1 MLQDNISK
9 RRYYLNK
16 RGQNSP
22 YLSTYNS
29 EYNKYKGIKL
39 SDKTD
44 YNKKYTF
51 LNSNSSEPPKNLN
64 FKNYLTN
71 KDKDKIIQEKILFDR
86 TNNKNVHHSKEN
98 SLNNSQN
105 INNSKTTFF
114 ISPSIQN
121 KNLNKTNNNIN
132 KRYFNNEKNQPDY
145 SSLIHNNYV
154 QQDFVSKSNNNIRY
168 HYFNDPKY
176 KKKNININN
185 YDYNKIFTNQTYDLT
200 RDKIKNNINNSKEEK
215 KYSLIVMQKNKNN
228 RFSSYSSYNE
238 RKKIIKIQSA
248 WRGYF
253 LRKIAVGSIK
263 KYIGFVALMKYS
275 EKIIFNNKKY
285 IFDILINLLK
295 KYTDDKNLKYKY
307 RRINKTN
314 CNDYNEKNNNNFN
327 RRYHR
332 NFLVSQDK
340 NEKKDNNQEKVL
352 FKNNYLFNNVEFEPT
367 KKTFNDIKR
376 NSDNNKRGVTIYFVS
391 KEKEKEQRKEKQT
404 DNEKEGEK
412 RRIEKEKRQK
422 EKIDREKE
430 KENEKKRLEKIR
442 EENEKK
448 EREKKERLEKE
459 KKELKEKREKELKE
473 RLERIRFENEKR
485 EKEKEKEKEKEIK
498 LKNYRNNNIIH
509 INNTNNIN
517 NQININNINTNI
529 DNNQINNINDKIHN
543 IYSNINTNNINNNDD
558 DIFSK
563 PIKIIYVP
571 KKLNNYSNIKNN
583 NRYYYRRI
591 SNEKKN
597 KIEKFKKYIYK
608 KCYKMNY
615 PIFLYQLKLLRKI
628 NLLKLKINSLDNIF
642 KLIQKKYLK
651 NYLKIY
657 RENVLNEKVK
667 EEILKKNMNIFKINK
682 EKYKIEDKEKINNKN
697 QIINK
702 YSSSNKKQYEENEI
716 DEIILEDNNENENEE
731 EINNTNNINDI
742 YNENKKDEKIILRA
756 KRKYL
761 PSHNKISLLSG
772 IINKKIKKEENNN
785 IEILKKYIK
794 IWKKYI
800 NAYKDEGKPKIKINL
815 HSPDMEIR
823 GNKSKKKHIK
833 VKFSRALTSK
843 TSIGSIKSEGKSN
856 SSSIQTK
863 KMRIKNIVV
872 NPTEYITTTLF
883 NNSQIYNNNISN
895 KNKIF
900 IKLFCL
906 LDKIDNKNM
915 IFKCFKYWKKNQK

>member
-44 YNKKYTF
+44 YNKKYSF
-51 LNSNSSEPPKNLN
+51 LNSHSSEPQKNAN

-71 KDKDKIIQEKILFDR
+71 KDKDKIIQEQILFDR

-132 KRYFNNEKNQPDY
+132 KRYFNNEKSQPDY

-285 IFDILINLLK
+285 MFDILINLLK

-352 FKNNYLFNNVEFEPT
+352 FINNYLFNNVEFEPT

-485 EKEKEKEKEKEIK
+485 EKEKEKEKEIK

-615 PIFLYQLKLLRKI
+615 PIFLYQLKLLGKI

-702 YSSSNKKQYEENEI
+702 YSSSNKKKYKENEI

-761 PSHNKISLLSG
+761 PTHNKISLLSG

-785 IEILKKYIK
+785 IEILNKYIK

-815 HSPDMEIR
+815 HSPDIEIR

-900 IKLFCL
+900 IKLFSL